1 MNPKKLRIIN
11 TVFAIAMVIM
21 VIQILMVKFPYVLV
35 LLGAYQ
41 VGSIFRRLVDYVSP
55 SDDDKGNL

>member
-1 MNPKKLRIIN
+1 MKPKTFKIIN
-11 TVFAIAMVIM
+11 TLFAIVMVIM

-41 VGSIFRRLVDYVSP
+41 VGSLFRRLLDYINSSVDDNS
-55 SDDDKGNL
+55 

>member
-41 VGSIFRRLVDYVSP
+41 VGSLFRRLLDYINSGVDDNS
-55 SDDDKGNL
+55 

>member
-11 TVFAIAMVIM
+11 TIFAIVMVIM
-21 VIQILMVKFPYVLV
+21 VIQILMVKFPYALI

-41 VGSIFRRLVDYVSP
+41 VGSIFRRLVDYVTP
-55 SDDDKGNL
+55 SDNSEDN

>member
-1 MNPKKLRIIN
+1 MSPKKLRIIN
-11 TVFAIAMVIM
+11 TIFAIAMVIM

-55 SDDDKGNL
+55 SDDDKSNL

>member
-41 VGSIFRRLVDYVSP
+41 VGSIFRRLVDYVTP
-55 SDDDKGNL
+55 GDDSKGS

>member
-55 SDDDKGNL
+55 SDDDKSNL

>member
-1 MNPKKLRIIN
+1 MSPKKLRIIN

-41 VGSIFRRLVDYVSP
+41 VGSIFRRLVDYVTP
-55 SDDDKGNL
+55 SDDSKSNL

>member
-1 MNPKKLRIIN
+1 MKPKTFKIIN
-11 TVFAIAMVIM
+11 TLFAIVMVVM

-41 VGSIFRRLVDYVSP
+41 VGSLFRRLLDYINSSVDDNS
-55 SDDDKGNL
+55 

>member
-11 TVFAIAMVIM
+11 TIFAIIMVIM
-21 VIQILMVKFPYVLV
+21 VIQILMVKFPYALI

-55 SDDDKGNL
+55 SDNSEGNS

>member
-1 MNPKKLRIIN
+1 MKPKTFKIIN
-11 TVFAIAMVIM
+11 TLFAIVMVVM

-41 VGSIFRRLVDYVSP
+41 VGSLFRRLLDYINSGVDDNS
-55 SDDDKGNL
+55 

>member
-11 TVFAIAMVIM
+11 TIFAIVMVIM
-21 VIQILMVKFPYVLV
+21 VIQILMVKFPYALI

-41 VGSIFRRLVDYVSP
+41 VGSIFRRLVDYVTP
-55 SDDDKGNL
+55 SDNSEDNS